1 MRTGTIVLSQ
11 HTDNQCKQNPTHIY
25 DYECKILFGSS
36 QKLDEQDFLIEHDK
50 ICAILHDYPEDV
62 FDDPDVA
69 FKLLR
74 GYGFDED
81 DIRVLDLLTHRKS
94 DDYLT
99 VYIKKIA
106 TCPRATRIKLK
117 DLEHNSNI
125 SRLKDFSKKSFD
137 NLEKYHIAFQYLSKI
152 K

>member
-1 MRTGTIVLSQ
+1 MENMLGLAIAIAADAFK
-11 HTDNQCKQNPTHIY
+11 HKKDKQGKPY
-25 DYECKILFGSS
+25 ILHCLTVMNGVE
-36 QKLDEQDFLIEHDK
+36 DEHDK
-50 ICAILHDYPEDV
+50 ICAVLHDYPEDI
-62 FDDPDVA
+62 FDNPDVA

-81 DIRVLDLLTHRKS
+81 DIRVLDLLTHRKG

-137 NLEKYHIAFQYLSKI
+137 NLEKYHIAFQYLSKL